1 MTEEQLE
8 KIIKTSDEIK
18 RYKKFLKAFDKPY
31 MNQIIARDWNGEIKT
46 DKHLLLENDPELE
59 KLIRDYVVKKIETL
73 EKEFSEL

>member
-8 KIIKTSDEIK
+8 KIIKVSDEIK
-18 RYKKFLKAFDKPY
+18 HYKKFLKAFDNPH
-31 MNQIIARDWNGEIKT
+31 MNQIVACNWNGNIRT
-46 DKHLLLENDPELE
+46 DRFLLCENDPELE